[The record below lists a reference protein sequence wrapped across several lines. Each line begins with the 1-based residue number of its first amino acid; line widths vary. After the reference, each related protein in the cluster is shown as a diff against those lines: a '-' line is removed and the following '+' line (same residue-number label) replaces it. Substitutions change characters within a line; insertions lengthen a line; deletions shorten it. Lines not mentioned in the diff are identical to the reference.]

1 MQKRNVASRN
11 AYARTST
18 DALNVSPASTP
29 PLSDLNDRKA
39 AQVNAALIHAA
50 VNLLQDQQNLK
61 EQYST
66 RCNAG
71 YTPVVTKT
79 DDGTPA
85 VANNNVEDAPAAA
98 NSIECTHSVATRAW
112 HYTAMSAA
120 TFTLSALLAYI
131 ATEAICK
138 RVRGRN

>member
-1 MQKRNVASRN
+1 M
-11 AYARTST
+11 
-18 DALNVSPASTP
+18 
-29 PLSDLNDRKA
+29 
-39 AQVNAALIHAA
+39 NAALMYVAL
-50 VNLLQDQQNLK
+50 NLLKDQQNPE

-79 DDGTPA
+79 TDDTPA
-85 VANNNVEDAPAAA
+85 VANNNAEDAPAAA
-98 NSIECTHSVATRAW
+98 NSIECTPTVTARAW

-120 TFTLSALLAYI
+120 TFTLSALLTYI